1 MKSIFSDTFIQMF
14 NTISAN
20 SIALKARLSEFR
32 LVTRSVIPLSEKS
45 VLFCE
50 AMPAKI
56 ITLTNGMSLIE
67 F

>member
-1 MKSIFSDTFIQMF
+1 MF

-32 LVTRSVIPLSEKS
+32 LVTRSVIPLSETS